1 MKSPSHPS
9 RRHRVTFLGQPVV
22 LGSYL
27 SPQRHCVYKPIYT
40 SQCTSQQIQANL
52 QTSLCPSP
60 HMLFAHKWTHSVLG
74 FGLLGVHFLVKG
86 EQFDPGGDLPPSLP
100 SSPSH
105 FSPTSTKRPG
115 QAGPGCRE
123 AWEGYLAGLHRA
135 SCQLSRSHLFCEAP
149 PAPEGEGTKESQ
161 LTERYISTQGILA
174 CL

>member
-9 RRHRVTFLGQPVV
+9 RRHRVTFLGQPVA

-40 SQCTSQQIQANL
+40 SQCTSQNIQANL

-86 EQFDPGGDLPPSLP
+86 EQFDPGGDLPPP
-100 SSPSH
+100 PPPPP
-105 FSPTSTKRPG
+105 PTSAPPPPKGQGRPG
-115 QAGPGCRE
+115 RAAGRPGKGNSLGSTE
-123 AWEGYLAGLHRA
+123 LPA
-135 SCQLSRSHLFCEAP
+135 SCLRAICSVRHLQHLREKVRGNP
-149 PAPEGEGTKESQ
+149 S
-161 LTERYISTQGILA
+161 
-174 CL
+174 